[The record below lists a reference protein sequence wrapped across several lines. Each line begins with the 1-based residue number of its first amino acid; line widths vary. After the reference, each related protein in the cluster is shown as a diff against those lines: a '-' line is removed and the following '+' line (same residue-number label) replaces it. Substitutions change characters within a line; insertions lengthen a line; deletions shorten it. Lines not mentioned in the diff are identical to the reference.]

1 MGRGRER
8 EALRSILCLDMH
20 HKYLTTVLMEGKNTQ
35 RKLKAIAL
43 AMEMWIPK
51 LLKSFVGFE
60 KCDFH

>member
-1 MGRGRER
+1 MGGGKRGST
-8 EALRSILCLDMH
+8 SILCLDTH

-35 RKLKAIAL
+35 RKLKATAL